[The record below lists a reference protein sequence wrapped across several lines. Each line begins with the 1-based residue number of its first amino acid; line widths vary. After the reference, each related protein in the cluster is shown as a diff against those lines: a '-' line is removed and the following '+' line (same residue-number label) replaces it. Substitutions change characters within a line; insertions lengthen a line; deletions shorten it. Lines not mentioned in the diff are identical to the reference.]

1 MVSVVTELAASLDP
15 AGIGLT
21 LPIGDVKERRLT
33 VACLVAVANFP
44 IWAKASE
51 PHNFLCFSGY
61 FSEIYYRQ

>member
-1 MVSVVTELAASLDP
+1 MVSVLIDLVASLDP
-15 AGIGLT
+15 ARIGLT
-21 LPIGDVKERRLT
+21 LPIEDVQERGLT

-61 FSEIYYRQ
+61 FSEIYYCQ